1 MANKKIS
8 ELAALALLADDD
20 VLPIDD
26 ISATETKKVSIA
38 TLKTVLSA
46 WRAINA
52 TVATAASNITL
63 DVNVGVYK
71 VDTAAPRS
79 LTLYAPGTAT
89 GKLPFLLIGD
99 GSDVN
104 AITLVRAGSEKI
116 DSVAAS
122 RVLSAKYG
130 RWLVYTDGTD
140 WFTLDVSSGLTA
152 ADVLAALA
160 AATSAVN
167 VNGQKIANVSDPGSA
182 QDAATKAY
190 VDAVAQGLS
199 AKKSVRV
206 ATTAAGTLATSFENG
221 DTVDGVVLATGDRIL
236 IKNQAAGG
244 ENGVYTVNASGA
256 PTRATDFDTA
266 AKIEV
271 GAYFFV
277 EEGTTNAN
285 SGWVLT
291 TDGAIVV
298 GTTVLAFQQ
307 FSGAGQITA
316 GAGLLKSGNTLFA
329 DHGAGIT
336 SVGRANNDGA
346 SGQVARVDHVHDGGV
361 MYPVRKT
368 ASFSIA
374 ATEGVCL
381 VDTSAGDVEITL
393 PAVAQ
398 RRFSVKKITTD
409 SNRIILAPNGSDG
422 IEGRSRKYMLPGS
435 DLRERG
441 EWDVYGSTQASATG
455 WWVRGTRGN
464 ADNLDLASGGTFARA
479 LEGSYQTGA
488 ATIAWAASGERRM
501 EDRGD
506 GYGPCLLMEPARTNA
521 LLRSE
526 EFGNASWTKTGG
538 TTVTDD
544 TQAAPDGT
552 VDADSVIFT
561 ASATDEIS
569 QTFTSADSD
578 RACFSVWLRAAAPQT
593 VRITILKRDG
603 TELAAV
609 SCSVTTTWQRF
620 QVVGS
625 LATGATTAKAIIR
638 NHSDAAA
645 RTVFAWGAQVEVGA
659 NIVTAS
665 SYIRT
670 TTAAVTRPADTLS
683 YAAGDF
689 PAEFRT
695 RGLMVD
701 AIPEISSTDLPT
713 HANAMMAAS
722 FTGASTTWIALTYG
736 PASFYTLLN
745 GASVTASATWAAR
758 AFLRMALRAFAGQ
771 ADFAGGLTGNTPSS
785 QQATSLIL
793 STTGAL
799 FIGIRADTGNQHWF
813 GRLGRFVQSP
823 P

>member
-52 TVATAASNITL
+52 TVATIASNITL

-116 DSVAAS
+116 DNVAAS

-221 DTVDGVVLATGDRIL
+221 DTIDGVVLATGDRIL

-277 EEGTTNAN
+277 EEGTANAN

-291 TDGAIVV
+291 TDGTIVV
-298 GTTVLAFQQ
+298 GTTALAFEQ

-316 GAGLLKSGNTLFA
+316 GAGLTKTGNTLDVAAHADGSIIVAADSVQVGVLASDAQHGVRGGGTQHAIATASANGFMAADDYDLLYEQNRVVQIDEEFDKPITSFTESLDAAATFVGLLDGAEPGCVGVYQAKLNTTAGAAVTLYTPRALGTVGDGELRVYGRFRAPTLPDGTENFIYGIGIGSVASFA
-329 DHGAGIT
+329 ATHGAWLLFDR
-336 SVGRANNDGA
+336 SV
-346 SGQVARVDHVHDGGV
+346 S
-361 MYPVRKT
+361 
-368 ASFSIA
+368 
-374 ATEGVCL
+374 
-381 VDTSAGDVEITL
+381 
-393 PAVAQ
+393 
-398 RRFSVKKITTD
+398 TT
-409 SNRIILAPNGSDG
+409 NWL
-422 IEGRSRKYMLPGS
+422 SRC
-435 DLRERG
+435 R
-441 EWDVYGSTQASATG
+441 
-455 WWVRGTRGN
+455 N
-464 ADNLDLASGGTFARA
+464 
-479 LEGSYQTGA
+479 
-488 ATIAWAASGERRM
+488 
-501 EDRGD
+501 
-506 GYGPCLLMEPARTNA
+506 
-521 LLRSE
+521 
-526 EFGNASWTKTGG
+526 GG
-538 TTVTDD
+538 TTTTND
-544 TQAAPDGT
+544 TG
-552 VDADSVIFT
+552 V
-561 ASATDEIS
+561 
-569 QTFTSADSD
+569 
-578 RACFSVWLRAAAPQT
+578 
-593 VRITILKRDG
+593 
-603 TELAAV
+603 
-609 SCSVTTTWQRF
+609 
-620 QVVGS
+620 
-625 LATGATTAKAIIR
+625 
-638 NHSDAAA
+638 
-645 RTVFAWGAQVEVGA
+645 
-659 NIVTAS
+659 
-665 SYIRT
+665 
-670 TTAAVTRPADTLS
+670 AAVTSHKRLEVIVNADRTSVAFKIGGTSITPITTNIPPGSTSL
-683 YAAGDF
+683 YVMFRVERVAG
-689 PAEFRT
+689 
-695 RGLMVD
+695 
-701 AIPEISSTDLPT
+701 STDRQVNVDKL
-713 HANAMMAAS
+713 
-722 FTGASTTWIALTYG
+722 
-736 PASFYTLLN
+736 
-745 GASVTASATWAAR
+745 
-758 AFLRMALRAFAGQ
+758 
-771 ADFAGGLTGNTPSS
+771 GLIRKF
-785 QQATSLIL
+785 ATS
-793 STTGAL
+793 
-799 FIGIRADTGNQHWF
+799 RAA
-813 GRLGRFVQSP
+813 
-823 P
+823 